1 MYNYLSV
8 GKYCVPAF
16 QITQY
21 NERYGAYIFDW
32 LITEIDS
39 LEKFESIDDW
49 FLSDNL
55 VVVDANGNECDFGIR
70 VLDTAT
76 NILFQHE
83 FPTIELDSVKYIDK
97 TKVLDHIPLAKSK
110 FKYLREKTV
119 KYISECQDLT
129 LLRVDH
135 SWGKATDII
144 NDLNLIRSIFSKYN
158 KEVKV
163 QGVGSCDASLFE
175 GNYFSYRKI
184 HGAQDWQTWGN
195 SEDWLN
201 LFEKKIIK

>member
-8 GKYCVPAF
+8 GKYCIPAF

-21 NERYGAYIFDW
+21 NNSYGAYIFDW
-32 LITEIDS
+32 LITEICS

-49 FLSDNL
+49 FLFDNL
-55 VVVDANGNECDFGIR
+55 VVVDANGNKSDLGIR

-97 TKVLDHIPLAKSK
+97 NKILEHIPFAKSK
-110 FKYLREKTV
+110 FKYLKEKTI
-119 KYISECQDLT
+119 KYIIECNDLT

-135 SWGKATDII
+135 SWSSDSDII
-144 NDLNLIRSIFSKYN
+144 NDLYLLRSVFSKYN
-158 KEVKV
+158 KDIKV
-163 QGVGSCDASLFE
+163 QGVGSHDTSIFE
-175 GNYFSYRKI
+175 DNCFSYRKI
-184 HGAQDWQTWGN
+184 HGSQDWQTWGN
-195 SEDWLN
+195 SQDWVN